1 MTPIRTIITRRKKA
15 LKTANPKR
23 RDKLRHELRVA
34 LIAQQLRR
42 EGRAA

>member
-1 MTPIRTIITRRKKA
+1 MKIRTIINRRKKA

-34 LIAQQLRR
+34 QVAALLRK
-42 EGRAA
+42 ECAA